1 MRAVGVARPVL
12 DAVGGAVESDALGR
26 GVERCGAFESRRFRQ
41 FSIKQ
46 KLCLFSD
53 LAPGVSA
60 LRSGSKCRNEMWR
73 KGARPNRGTGRST
86 HC

>member
-53 LAPGVSA
+53 LSQAHVAKRGSA
-60 LRSGSKCRNEMWR
+60 VSGSRSQ
-73 KGARPNRGTGRST
+73 RPNY
-86 HC
+86 